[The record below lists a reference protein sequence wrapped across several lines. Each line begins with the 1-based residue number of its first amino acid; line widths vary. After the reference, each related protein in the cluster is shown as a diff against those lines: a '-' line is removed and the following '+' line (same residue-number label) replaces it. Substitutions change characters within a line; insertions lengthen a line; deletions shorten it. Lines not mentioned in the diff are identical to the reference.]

1 MITKKENEYEAKRLI
16 GTKYFTEEDKLR
28 PSCSKKNNP
37 LKENEYEAK
46 REEGVAAD

>member
-1 MITKKENEYEAKRLI
+1 MFTKKENEYEAQYL
-16 GTKYFTEEDKLR
+16 TKEDELR

-37 LKENEYEAK
+37 SKENEYEVK